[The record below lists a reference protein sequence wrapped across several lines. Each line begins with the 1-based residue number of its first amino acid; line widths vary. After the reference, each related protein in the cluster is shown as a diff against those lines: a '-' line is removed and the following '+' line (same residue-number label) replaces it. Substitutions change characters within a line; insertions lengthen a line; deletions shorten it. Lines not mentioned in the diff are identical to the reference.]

1 MSSTK
6 YKQNLDISGD
16 ITLSGNINIGGETF
30 AGDTNTDNITFNA
43 DITSHIIPDE
53 NVTYDLGTNTKSWR
67 EIFTS
72 KLNSVSGD
80 DLDIHSGSDISF
92 YPAGNIWIKQD
103 TKLIFEGTIPD
114 DFEIK
119 LQALA
124 ATADRNVILP
134 DEDGTLATREYV
146 QLNMGSDSGGGSIE
160 SFDFGYI
167 DENFHTSATGYLLSL
182 NSDIDMGSYNTP
194 TVNTFDFG
202 SI

>member
-30 AGDTNTDNITFNA
+30 VGDTNTDSITFNA

-53 NVTYDLGTNTKSWR
+53 NVTYDLGTSTNSWR

-72 KLNSVSGD
+72 KLNSVSED
-80 DLDIHSGSDISF
+80 DLDIHSGSDIAF

-103 TKLIFEGTIPD
+103 TKLIFEGTVPD

-134 DEDGTLATREYV
+134 DEDGTLA
-146 QLNMGSDSGGGSIE
+146 LNENVYAGS
-160 SFDFGYI
+160 YI
-167 DENFHTSATGYLLSL
+167 PSTDGDWDGTPPTTIGEAIDRLALLVKTL
-182 NSDIDMGSYNTP
+182 NSDTGA
-194 TVNTFDFG
+194 
-202 SI
+202 